1 MKQSISFILNMF
13 FTAIIVSA
21 QYKVIPNM
29 PFRLLIQL
37 SYFPIKDLNKI
48 QGIDKL
54 NELIKK

>member
-1 MKQSISFILNMF
+1 MKQSISFILNIF
-13 FTAIIVSA
+13 LTAIIVSA

-37 SYFPIKDLNKI
+37 PYFPIKDLNKI

-54 NELIKK
+54 N